1 MAAEKRNESMRE
13 PQTLTGRDNYFEDF
27 NLGDVYEHARGKT
40 VGEIDNVLITN
51 LVMNTAQGH
60 FNEHLMA
67 SNPIGHRITFGGVT
81 ASLVIGL
88 AMEDTGEQALAE
100 LALDKIRFRT
110 PVLHG
115 DTLYAFSEVMETHDF
130 DAAAAGRPDLAR
142 YNRAEVGE
150 VRFRHWGTNQRGEVV
165 FEGERSVLLK
175 RRAFRPRNGR
185 GAEAGDEARGAR
197 PRHGGE
203 EEGRNAPASAIAARR
218 RASRRCGPCRDAA
231 RRRPRRIP
239 ARPIRQRDRHYTCV
253 IQASQR
259 KNHNDASS

>member
-1 MAAEKRNESMRE
+1 MASETGNGFAPE
-13 PQTLTGRDNYFEDF
+13 PRTLTGGDNYFEYF
-27 NLGDVYEHARGKT
+27 NPGDVYEHARGKT

-115 DTLYAFSEVMETHDF
+115 DTLYAFSEVLETGDF
-130 DAAAAGRPDLAR
+130 DAGAAGRPDLAR
-142 YNRAEVGE
+142 FSPAEVGE
-150 VRFRHWGTNQRGEVV
+150 VRFRHWGVNQRGEVV
-165 FEGERSVLLK
+165 FEGERRVLLK
-175 RRAFRPRNGR
+175 RRAFRPR
-185 GAEAGDEARGAR
+185 AS
-197 PRHGGE
+197 
-203 EEGRNAPASAIAARR
+203 APASPARSRAPVRGAAARQKPPARRAVRARAAAKKGGARR
-218 RASRRCGPCRDAA
+218 RRR
-231 RRRPRRIP
+231 
-239 ARPIRQRDRHYTCV
+239 
-253 IQASQR
+253 
-259 KNHNDASS
+259 